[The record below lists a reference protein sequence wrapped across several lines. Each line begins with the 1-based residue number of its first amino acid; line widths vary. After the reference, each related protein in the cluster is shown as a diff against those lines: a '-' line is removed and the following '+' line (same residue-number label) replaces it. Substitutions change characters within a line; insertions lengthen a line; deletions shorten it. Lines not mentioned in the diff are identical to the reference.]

1 MIITREQFDEPQLQF
16 IADNHTYYWGRERLR
31 SVTQIVDTLVPPFRK
46 AHTAARIAAAR
57 GTTPKAILAQWEV
70 AKQVSIAVG
79 NAVHNFAE
87 WAVLNLHTNLTQPA
101 LWPGPPGGCNID
113 VSGYTKG
120 VSQFLFDQ
128 PALRRNLLPE
138 VRIAH
143 PELNLA
149 GTVDAVGHDG
159 ENYYLLDWKASKQF
173 EYISSRHMKAPVA
186 DLFNCNFNSYALQ
199 LSLYAHIL
207 RERYDVDAQRLILVR
222 LPGDDTYELHHV
234 VELIQHVAAILPRLK

>member
-1 MIITREQFDEPQLQF
+1 MIITREQFDEPQIQF

-31 SVTQIVDTLVPPFRK
+31 SVTQLVDTLVPPFRK

-57 GTTPKAILAQWEV
+57 GTTPKAILDSWEV
-70 AKQVSIAVG
+70 AKEVSKAVG
-79 NAVHNFAE
+79 TAVHNFAE
-87 WAVLNLHTNLTQPA
+87 WMLLNLHTSLTQPEI
-101 LWPGPPGGCNID
+101 WPGPPGGCSID

-120 VSQFLFDQ
+120 VHKFLFDQ

-138 VRIAH
+138 IRIAH
-143 PELNLA
+143 PDLKLA
-149 GTVDAVGHDG
+149 GTVDGVGCDG
-159 ENYYLLDWKASKQF
+159 GTCYILDWKTSKAF

-186 DLFNCNFNSYALQ
+186 DLFDCNFNSYALQ

-222 LPGDDTYELHHV
+222 LPGDGTYELHHV
-234 VELIQHVAAILPRLK
+234 VELVQHVAAILPKLS